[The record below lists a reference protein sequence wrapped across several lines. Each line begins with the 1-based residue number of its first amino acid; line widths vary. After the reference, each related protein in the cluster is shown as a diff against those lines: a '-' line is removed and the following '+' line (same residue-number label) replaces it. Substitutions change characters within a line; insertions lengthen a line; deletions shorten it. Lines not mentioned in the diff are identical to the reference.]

1 MFGIGRASPRHT
13 LCDRMPMPRTSRPY
27 RPARR
32 EAILF
37 YLCISPWLL
46 GFTVFILGPVLSSLG
61 LSFTR
66 WDLLSDPVF
75 VGLRNYTRMVDDK
88 LFWQALSVTVRYT
101 LLYVPAELV
110 GGLLL
115 ALLMNQKG
123 VRGIRGARTI
133 YYLPTIISGVAFVVV
148 WMWLFQP
155 EAGLINATLARF
167 GIQGPRWLA
176 DPNTALTALWLM
188 SLWGLGRA
196 ALIYLAGLKGIPQ
209 QLYEAAAIDGAGAVA
224 ELPPRDAADAHA
236 HHLFQPGAEHHR
248 HLPDLYQRVCRHQ
261 RRAARLDALLRALS
275 LPQGVPGVPDGLC
288 LGAGLGAL
296 PHHPRADDPGRAQRP
311 VVGLLRRGEARMN
324 APRWR
329 TFLATALVWGVA
341 LLFLIPLSLDDLVVA
356 QAELPDL

>member
-1 MFGIGRASPRHT
+1 
-13 LCDRMPMPRTSRPY
+13 MPRTSRPY

-46 GFTVFILGPVLSSLG
+46 GFTIFILGPVLSSLG

-75 VGLRNYTRMVDDK
+75 VGLRNYTRMVNDK
-88 LFWQALSVTVRYT
+88 LFWQALGVTIRYT

-209 QLYEAAAIDGAGAVA
+209 QLYEAAAIDGAGAWQSFRHVTLPMLTPTIFFNLILSIIGTFQTFTSAFVA
-224 ELPPRDAADAHA
+224 TNGGPLDST
-236 HHLFQPGAEHHR
+236 LFYV
-248 HLPDLYQRVCRHQ
+248 LYLYRKAFQEFQ
-261 RRAARLDALLRALS
+261 MGYASALAW
-275 LPQGVPGVPDGLC
+275 V
-288 LGAGLGAL
+288 
-296 PHHPRADDPGRAQRP
+296 
-311 VVGLLRRGEARMN
+311 
-324 APRWR
+324 
-329 TFLATALVWGVA
+329 
-341 LLFLIPLSLDDLVVA
+341 LFLIILVLTILVVRSG
-356 QAELPDL
+356 QWWVYYEGEKR

>member
-1 MFGIGRASPRHT
+1 
-13 LCDRMPMPRTSRPY
+13 MPRTSRPY

-88 LFWQALSVTVRYT
+88 LFWQSLSVTIRYT

-115 ALLMNQKG
+115 ALLMNQRG

-155 EAGLINATLARF
+155 EAGLINATLARV

-188 SLWGLGRA
+188 SMWGLGRA

-209 QLYEAAAIDGAGAVA
+209 QLYEAASIDGAGPWQSFRHVTLPMLTPTIFFNLVLSIIGTFQTFTSAFVA
-224 ELPPRDAADAHA
+224 TNGGPLDST
-236 HHLFQPGAEHHR
+236 LFFV
-248 HLPDLYQRVCRHQ
+248 LYLYRKAFQEFQ
-261 RRAARLDALLRALS
+261 MGYASALAW
-275 LPQGVPGVPDGLC
+275 V
-288 LGAGLGAL
+288 
-296 PHHPRADDPGRAQRP
+296 
-311 VVGLLRRGEARMN
+311 
-324 APRWR
+324 
-329 TFLATALVWGVA
+329 
-341 LLFLIPLSLDDLVVA
+341 LFLIILVLTILVVRSG
-356 QAELPDL
+356 QWWVYYEGEKR